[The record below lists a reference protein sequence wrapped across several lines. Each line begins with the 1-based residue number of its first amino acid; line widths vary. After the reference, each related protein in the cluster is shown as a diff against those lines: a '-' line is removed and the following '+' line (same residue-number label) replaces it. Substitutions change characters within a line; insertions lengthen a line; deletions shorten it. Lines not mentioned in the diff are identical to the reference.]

1 MTASTP
7 LDLPD
12 DFGNP
17 WMAKLQEIELPEP
30 VAMTPQAPG
39 WLVLAGL
46 AALCAAWLLWRGY
59 RRWARNAYRRHAL
72 TELEKLK
79 ADRGAPEHRS
89 RVLGELSALVK
100 RTALSAYP
108 RAEVASLAGEA
119 WLGFLDGSIG
129 STEFTR
135 GPGRALA
142 HLAYAPSAGATLS
155 EDEISGLLGTVRRWI
170 RKHRGD
176 RSAGETGDP
185 P

>member
-1 MTASTP
+1 MTAPTA

-39 WLVLAGL
+39 WFVLAGL

-59 RRWARNAYRRHAL
+59 RRWARNAYRRQAMM
-72 TELEKLK
+72 ELEKLK
-79 ADRGAPEHRS
+79 TDWGDPGQRS
-89 RVLGELSALVK
+89 GVPGELSALVK

-108 RAEVASLAGEA
+108 RAEVASLAGDA

-135 GPGRALA
+135 GSGRPLA
-142 HLAYAPSAGATLS
+142 YLAYAPSAEAALS
-155 EDEISGLLGTVRRWI
+155 EDEVSGLLWTVSRWI
-170 RKHRGD
+170 RRHRGA
-176 RSAGETGDP
+176 RSA
-185 P
+185 